1 MKKILALTLSILFV
15 LMSFTSCGTKD
26 AASTNQNSSST
37 PAAPNNQNGS
47 TVTFATCEITYSSFT
62 KGVIDYT
69 TVSEF
74 AVNSD
79 DAYQSM
85 TEEYIFLP
93 LGSVISCDKEFCVYT
108 YSQDFLLNTAVMQSF
123 GFTVNAYDP
132 APKTGSVEVTEDCYV
147 RLSVKG
153 ALTDIK
159 IEVPES
165 RKTEVLCS
173 TENILKFQKD
183 IQLTNDFYAEKANN
197 VNYIYVTDIH
207 HGSEVLNQ
215 RGEEGAGYESVEAVN
230 AKRDKYIKN
239 YLEKVVAVA
248 NSSPYIDFVVV
259 GGDIINGYETPDSY
273 SYQENKKNNSKLTIG
288 QHLVLQHQEILA
300 PLKKCTK
307 PVFITAGNHDD
318 NNGHSIYYVD
328 KKDEWLLSDLD
339 WDRGVFKEFI
349 TADVVR
355 DPDYSYNGK
364 SISKYYYYDL
374 EKNGKTT
381 RIICLDYN
389 DDRFT
394 FDSTGKV
401 TGQPNWGE
409 YHENQLKWLASTAL
423 QGDFDECIMF
433 SHATYVTSRGDTL
446 DRILEAY
453 QTKGRVKMTSL
464 SVDFAN
470 RTSGNIITYHHG
482 HEHKHYRTFDFK
494 KRLWKISTPMMAT
507 AIDLVSVGSEA
518 SYVKVLDEAKPLV
531 YELLMNGTQN
541 ETV

>member
-1 MKKILALTLSILFV
+1 MKKLLALTLSVLFV
-15 LMSFTSCGTKD
+15 LMSFTSCGNKD
-26 AASTNQNSSST
+26 AASSDQPSSAPTNT
-37 PAAPNNQNGS
+37 PSANTP
-47 TVTFATCEITYSSFT
+47 TVNLVACDITY
-62 KGVIDYT
+62 GGYEQGIIDYT
-69 TVSEF
+69 SVSEF
-74 AVNSD
+74 TVKAD
-79 DAYQSM
+79 TAYQSM

-93 LGSVISCDKEFCVYT
+93 VGAVISCDKEFMLYT
-108 YSQDFLLNTAVMQSF
+108 YSKEFVLNTGVMQSF
-123 GFTVNAYDP
+123 GFSVSNYDP
-132 APKTGSVEVTEDCYV
+132 APKTGKITLTEDCYV
-147 RLSVKG
+147 RFSVKG

-159 IEVPES
+159 VEVPES
-165 RKTEVLCS
+165 RSTEVMCS
-173 TENILKFQKD
+173 TENILKFQTEIK
-183 IQLTNDFYAEKANN
+183 LANDFYTANANN
-197 VNYIYVTDIH
+197 VNYIFVTDIH

-215 RGEEGAGYESVEAVN
+215 RGQPGEGYESVEVVA

-239 YLEKVVAVA
+239 YLEKIVAVA
-248 NSSPYIDFVVV
+248 NTSPFVDFVVV
-259 GGDIINGYETPDSY
+259 GGDIINGYETPDSFN
-273 SYQENKKNNSKLTIG
+273 YQENKKKNPNLTIG
-288 QHLVLQHQEILA
+288 QHIVMQHQEILA

-355 DPDYSYNGK
+355 DPNYSYKGK

-409 YHENQLKWLASTAL
+409 YHEGQLKWLASTAL
-423 QGDFDECIMF
+423 QGNFDECIMF
-433 SHATYVTSRGDTL
+433 SHATYVTSRGDAL

-453 QTKGRVKMTSL
+453 QTKDRVKMPSL
-464 SVDFAN
+464 SVDFSG
-470 RTSGNIITYHHG
+470 RTSGDILTYHHG
-482 HEHKHYRTFDFK
+482 HEHDHERTFDFK
-494 KRLWKISTPMMAT
+494 KRFWRIETPMMVT
-507 AIDLVSVGSEA
+507 AIDLVTVGSDKTL
-518 SYVKVLDEAKPLV
+518 VRTLDEAKPLV

-541 ETV
+541 EKV